1 MLISELFGRGHK
13 IHGPKRIKTLAKF
26 LDTPAREDVHESLN
40 L

>member
-1 MLISELFGRGHK
+1 MLISERFGRGHK

-26 LDTPAREDVHESLN
+26 LDTPALEDVQESLD